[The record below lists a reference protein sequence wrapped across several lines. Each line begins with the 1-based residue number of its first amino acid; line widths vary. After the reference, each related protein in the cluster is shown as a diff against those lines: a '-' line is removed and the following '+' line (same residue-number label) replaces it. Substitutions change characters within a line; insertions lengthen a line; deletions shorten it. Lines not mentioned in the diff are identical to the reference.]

1 MPASSATIGCNI
13 AALRVKVT
21 GLAPCLLVRSQ
32 KHPVYGTVL
41 RHRIHRSTSFGTKRV
56 AGEADVGKSPRTVDL
71 WNPTARLMA
80 HGRQGCRPFALS
92 DWRKA
97 YQIPMLRLG

>member
-13 AALRVKVT
+13 AILRVKVT

-32 KHPVYGTVL
+32 KHPVYSTVL

-56 AGEADVGKSPRTVDL
+56 AGEADLGKSQRTVDL
-71 WNPTARLMA
+71 TARLMA
-80 HGRQGCRPFALS
+80 HGRPRCRPLPFWIGIKLTKY
-92 DWRKA
+92 RC
-97 YQIPMLRLG
+97 

>member
-21 GLAPCLLVRSQ
+21 GLAPCLLVRLQ

-56 AGEADVGKSPRTVDL
+56 AREADLGQSPHGGPVD
-71 WNPTARLMA
+71 PTAPVDGN
-80 HGRQGCRPFALS
+80 GRQRCRPLPFRIGVKLTKY
-92 DWRKA
+92 RC
-97 YQIPMLRLG
+97 